1 MSAIKRV
8 THIMPIKLG
17 DSVVLDDRVPFNPG
31 GANAPDHVIEN
42 VVPGIYDY
50 YRVDIEGTLP
60 VYCMV
65 RWDAK
70 DGIPFWLSNDAL
82 IQYFEHL
89 FDEAE
94 FPPNPV
100 DATLQ
105 GHEWVGESKSENSLI
120 HYATYGGASESPEDG
135 EHVYVRLEDGKIS
148 AFMLDR
154 ADIIG
159 TMQYKGAEATPLAA
173 NRQLN
178 WNMAVSGEPFECF
191 SGVGGL
197 DDEDWDMADGWDD
210 LELGQGPRT
219 EIHYLF
225 GASPE
230 TVEHFTSERLERLDY
245 GGGTKELFVTVGF
258 DNGQQHVYLAPY
270 SAGMKGYREMLQI
283 ASEQVEEYLR
293 QKDLDISDL
302 DVETDKQL

>member
-1 MSAIKRV
+1 MENHIAHIERFGDV
-8 THIMPIKLG
+8 HIGTHA
-17 DSVVLDDRVPFNPG
+17 VLDNRQPPEDSEYRSESLPALMMDNTK
-31 GANAPDHVIEN
+31 
-42 VVPGIYDY
+42 PGIYQHLRFHLDSDDVY
-50 YRVDIEGTLP
+50 VDCFVHEENLGVLLSGDEGD
-60 VYCMV
+60 V
-65 RWDAK
+65 R
-70 DGIPFWLSNDAL
+70 FLDAL
-82 IQYFEHL
+82 F
-89 FDEAE
+89 
-94 FPPNPV
+94 
-100 DATLQ
+100 
-105 GHEWVGESKSENSLI
+105 
-120 HYATYGGASESPEDG
+120 
-135 EHVYVRLEDGKIS
+135 
-148 AFMLDR
+148 
-154 ADIIG
+154 
-159 TMQYKGAEATPLAA
+159 
-173 NRQLN
+173 
-178 WNMAVSGEPFECF
+178 GEPFECF